1 MLHRYLNWV
10 GYNTKSFNAGDYRR
24 KVCDYEVLIFS
35 VDTLEKELLFLTL
48 KTLLAPS

>member
-24 KVCDYEVLIFS
+24 SVFNPEVLIFS
-35 VDTLEKELLFLTL
+35 AGTPEKELPFLTL
-48 KTLLAPS
+48 TILLALS